1 MKKLASI
8 FAIFAVLAMPAMAET
23 KIAVIDMQMVMNG
36 TEAAQDTQ
44 EKLRQEGE
52 EANKRFAEMEES
64 FKQRVEDLR
73 RKKEIL
79 SEEKYLEE
87 ESELRKLYRDQQS
100 EVQSVNERL
109 SREYKRVQ
117 KQISDEVDDI
127 VQDLAKE
134 RGYDAVLR
142 RGYLMYASKSV
153 DITEEVLK
161 RADSALKKKMSKKG
175 L

>member
-52 EANKRFAEMEES
+52 EANKRFAEMEGS

-117 KQISDEVDDI
+117 KQISDEVDGI